1 MELIV
6 VFWVEQFHGP
16 HCWHCFTLLKNHL
29 QLFVAGFLSVLTL
42 VMFFQVPK
50 SRHMS
55 LCSCNSLY
63 LLRMSRRKKFLKQSL
78 PFISMSLLRSV
89 PIQLGTCNRMS
100 LNNFP
105 LLHCVPGEIIYS
117 SLSLCISL
125 PVWESISATSA
136 YTLLENFSKV
146 SIITNRES
154 FLRTLLGKFTWFVI
168 TT

>member
-1 MELIV
+1 MDLAAV
-6 VFWVEQFHGP
+6 SK
-16 HCWHCFTLLKNHL
+16 HCFTLLKNHV

-42 VMFFQVPK
+42 VLFFSVPK
-50 SRHMS
+50 SRYMS

-100 LNNFP
+100 LNYFP

-154 FLRTLLGKFTWFVI
+154 FLRTLLGKFT
-168 TT
+168 